1 MQINKVLHSQIFFLT
16 FLPSASEVKNRKE
29 NSLELG
35 QGQTDEQLR
44 ECIRSG
50 DWSSCPAAYRYM
62 RYELAVLGKLVL
74 RGTRIVVPQKL
85 REQILEGHQGVVKTK
100 QRLRSKVWWPGV
112 DRAIEGKYVRC
123 VMDACQLVAQ
133 PPPPVPWCDLVGDL
147 LGPLPSGEYLLVVVD
162 YYSRYFEVAI
172 LKSVTRRIIDA
183 CSRLMGYQSQ

>member
-112 DRAIEGKYVRC
+112 DRTIEGKYVRC
-123 VMDACQLVAQ
+123 VYMSWMPARGTASTTCAMV
-133 PPPPVPWCDLVGDL
+133 
-147 LGPLPSGEYLLVVVD
+147 
-162 YYSRYFEVAI
+162 
-172 LKSVTRRIIDA
+172 
-183 CSRLMGYQSQ
+183 